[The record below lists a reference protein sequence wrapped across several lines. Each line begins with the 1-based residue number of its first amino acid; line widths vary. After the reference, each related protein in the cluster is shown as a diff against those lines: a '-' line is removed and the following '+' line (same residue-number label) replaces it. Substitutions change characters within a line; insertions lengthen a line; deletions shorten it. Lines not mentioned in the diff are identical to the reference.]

1 MNKQELLDSLIR
13 SEQTYGL
20 IQTLHTY
27 LGNNFQV
34 RLPLSR
40 STCATSI
47 EELQLSVRSQNA
59 LMRASLFSIGDVADV
74 ISRNE
79 LLKLR
84 NLGKK
89 SHREIKTS
97 ILQFCFESLSERN
110 RINFFEDLI
119 ELNPSIQLKVSKR
132 STV

>member
-1 MNKQELLDSLIR
+1 MQA
-13 SEQTYGL
+13 G
-20 IQTLHTY
+20 
-27 LGNNFQV
+27 
-34 RLPLSR
+34 
-40 STCATSI
+40 
-47 EELQLSVRSQNA
+47 
-59 LMRASLFSIGDVADV
+59 LFSIGDVVDA

-110 RINFFEDLI
+110 RITFFEHLI
-119 ELNPSIQLKVSKR
+119 ELNPRIQLKANER